1 MVRTLWRQQRGV
13 SRINAI
19 YLEKTNNKRHQHLI
33 EMKYRVG
40 ENWFKSIQK
49 KNLLFVFP
57 NRHLSQR
64 QVLNFSIKC
73 DEAWE
78 IVNTIM
84 VRLKKN
90 LKSQNYMKIIAKNYK
105 IIRIL
110 VRLIQKLPLWTFV
123 LVLYKIYRH
132 NRRWWTIN

>member
-1 MVRTLWRQQRGV
+1 
-13 SRINAI
+13 
-19 YLEKTNNKRHQHLI
+19 
-33 EMKYRVG
+33 MKYRVG
-40 ENWFKSIQK
+40 ENWFKSIQIK
-49 KNLLFVFP
+49 KTVIFFP

-78 IVNTIM
+78 IINTIM

-105 IIRIL
+105 IIRML
-110 VRLIQKLPLWTFV
+110 VRLIQKLPL
-123 LVLYKIYRH
+123 
-132 NRRWWTIN
+132 